1 MLPDRRE
8 IDQERLVRPY
18 PAADTVRI
26 EYRDSWRV
34 RTGIG
39 DDVEI
44 RISVVRSRNL
54 VTWPFVSTHALLIL
68 DGFYR

>member
-18 PAADTVRI
+18 PAADAVRI
-26 EYRDSWRV
+26 EHRDSWRV

-39 DDVEI
+39 NDVEI
-44 RISVVRSRNL
+44 RTLTVRSRDL
-54 VTWPFVSTHALLIL
+54 VTWSLVSIHVLLIL